1 MKFLYLLFISTL
13 ILFSCSE
20 IPTENIGEIEKI
32 EVLDYTTYSINAP
45 NLEFGVISDDTLIEV
60 RVIRDSINKSPKRNI
75 FNGII
80 KRLSLDSSKSVIA
93 DSLIYNHQYC
103 VASCLESMK
112 IEERKLI
119 DSSKMVI
126 DSIKKEVSN
135 GNMTRVQSRR
145 HINQINTNLKKNIS
159 ILNEKFKVR
168 ECMESCDRQFI
179 VEFSKI
185 LDPIQLKKFNDW
197 LFMNKL
203 PKEKKRERK

>member
-13 ILFSCSE
+13 VLFSCSE
-20 IPTENIGEIEKI
+20 NPTENIGTTLDI
-32 EVLDYTTYSINAP
+32 EVLDYTTYSINSY
-45 NLEFGVISDDTLIEV
+45 NLEFGVISEDSLIEV
-60 RVIRDSINKSPKRNI
+60 KVIRDTTNKSPKRNI

-80 KRLSLDSSKSVIA
+80 KRLSLDSSKSIIA

-103 VASCLESMK
+103 VASCLASMK

-135 GNMTRVQSRR
+135 GNMTREQSRI
-145 HINQINTNLKKNIS
+145 HINQINTNLKKNLS
-159 ILNEKFKVR
+159 ILNEKFKVK
-168 ECMESCDRQFI
+168 ECMESCDREFI
-179 VEFSKI
+179 LEFSKI

-197 LFMNKL
+197 LFINKL